1 MYENKTNEKQTN
13 KQKSKFLKYQY
24 VLYFTLLHS
33 KQYKASDIERYRDA
47 IKKRADSL
55 GIEKRSPEE
64 IKEME
69 ERALASA
76 NAAREGS
83 VSGAGGNE
91 KLSQMLDL
99 SQISQDEPRGPDE
112 NLPAMMYDPAKD
124 MTDEEMIEADPTGQ
138 LPIFEQFMKVIK
150 MAKFP
155 EPSSVVF
162 EVIILV
168 VTIVVTATVIS
179 SWDNVM
185 RECAFYFHMVPR
197 PEETLAGMDDMV
209 LPDTPAP
216 LSGADM
222 LRTLQEGLKVTR
234 TAVQDGT
241 LIDQL
246 QQASGVTGD
255 VPTDL

>member
-1 MYENKTNEKQTN
+1 
-13 KQKSKFLKYQY
+13 
-24 VLYFTLLHS
+24 
-33 KQYKASDIERYRDA
+33 
-47 IKKRADSL
+47 
-55 GIEKRSPEE
+55 
-64 IKEME
+64 ME
-69 ERALASA
+69 EKALASA

-83 VSGAGGNE
+83 ASAGAGGNE

-99 SQISQDEPRGPDE
+99 SQISTDEPRGPDE

-124 MTDEEMIEADPTGQ
+124 MTDEEMVEADPTGQ
-138 LPIFEQFMKVIK
+138 LPVFEQFMRVMK

-155 EPSSVVF
+155 EPSSVVV

-179 SWDNVM
+179 TWDNVM
-185 RECAFYFHMVPR
+185 REGAFYFHMVPR

-222 LRTLQEGLKVTR
+222 LKTLQEGLKQTKA
-234 TAVQDGT
+234 AVQDGT